1 MIQILDNRK
10 EQYDLE
16 IDNEGFGKWYI
27 YNTDNNK
34 IISCKYKSEAIEIKR
49 NPNDWDI

>member
-10 EQYDLE
+10 GQQDLE
-16 IDNEGFGKWYI
+16 IDNEGYGRWYA
-27 YNTDNNK
+27 YNPKTHQ
-34 IISCKYKSEAIEIKR
+34 IIGCKYKQEAIEIKR